1 MSQPQQGH
9 TQDADISPLAL
20 DADPLEQV
28 MLATEGL
35 GSALT
40 DPADDEQTAGT
51 RAQDLQRQRN
61 FSVLVLA
68 VLITS
73 VAAALYGLFL
83 SRHLHALLDLPM
95 PWLLLAGLFVGAE
108 LLFVTLRT
116 RRSAHCV
123 SLSEIP
129 LVIGLMT
136 VTPLALLTARLTGS
150 IIGLSLTHRGRGL
163 RLLFNL
169 SLHALETCVAA
180 SAYLLLLDGATPLS
194 LRGWLAALGAVLVS
208 DAISAVLVILVI
220 VTHDDDRGEW
230 RRLPRDLARGS
241 VVASTNTCVALVAA
255 LSINQQRAA
264 ALPLLAMAVVAYLA
278 YNRYVTRS
286 EAASRVER
294 LYDFTRRLS
303 GTINVADIVPIV
315 LSQVREESR
324 GRAAELIIPRS
335 CLVEATAAD
344 ALAAAKA
351 SHPSNIGQPSYIGPA
366 AATPHIDDLPL
377 STPRLQQWHLDD
389 SGCTHH
395 EVDQASTQW
404 WQAALTGF
412 PVLLTA
418 HAGLTRNPYA
428 GAVPFGP
435 LGPLG
440 PREGN
445 QADGS
450 ALSWRERGRA
460 LLTGLRPA
468 VKGHTHPHS
477 DHPRDGMAVP
487 VVLDDGKVAVLTVE
501 RSLPDLGTFSRGD
514 LRLFQAMA
522 NHAAVALGKAR
533 LVERLRRQATE
544 QEQIALHDSLTALP
558 NRRYFTSLL
567 TAVLDD
573 PETDVAVLLLDLNGF
588 KDVNDT
594 LGHDIG
600 DELLQE
606 VGARLTSWLRGRGL
620 VARLGGDEFAVLL
633 AGVSGAEEACAV
645 GEELARCVAVP
656 FRLDQLTLEV
666 RVSVGV
672 ALASQHGREARTLLQ
687 RADVAMYAAKGR
699 DQGMALYRP
708 ENDHN
713 SRRRLTLVSGLRSA
727 IENGDMYLCYQPQID
742 PGTNKV
748 HSMEALIR
756 WKHPEH
762 GLVEP
767 DEFISLAEHS
777 GLIRPLTLF
786 VVETALAQ
794 VQQWRSRGIGW
805 SVAVNVST
813 RNLLDARLPA
823 DIARLLVQAQVPAQ
837 ALTIEITES
846 SIMAD
851 RAAEVLERI
860 SELGVEVSVDD
871 FGTGYSSLGYLQ
883 RLHVHEIKVDQS
895 FVHALMASNQDRSIV
910 SAIIHLGHELGLRVV
925 AEGVEDVQTLA
936 YLRQLGCD
944 LVQGYVHAAPMES
957 GQIERWLLDRHDP
970 RHLTSVHS

>member
-1 MSQPQQGH
+1 MSH
-9 TQDADISPLAL
+9 TQRRNAEPL
-20 DADPLEQV
+20 
-28 MLATEGL
+28 MLARSTPTAYEAGLETEQEAGL
-35 GSALT
+35 S
-40 DPADDEQTAGT
+40 PTAASEEHPSHHT
-51 RAQDLQRQRN
+51 QAELQRQRN
-61 FSVLVLA
+61 FSVLVLT
-68 VLITS
+68 VLIGS
-73 VAAALYGLFL
+73 VAATLYALVL
-83 SRHLHALLDLPM
+83 SHHHTPLLAVQV
-95 PWLLLAGLFVGAE
+95 PWLALAGLFVVAE
-108 LLFVTLRT
+108 LLFVTLRA
-116 RRSAHCV
+116 RRSSHCV

-129 LVIGLMT
+129 LVIGLMA
-136 VTPLALLTARLTGS
+136 VSPANLLAARLTGS

-169 SLHALETCVAA
+169 ALHALETCMAA
-180 SAYLLLLDGATPLS
+180 IIYALLLGGASPLQP
-194 LRGWLAALGAVLVS
+194 RGWAAALGAVLIS
-208 DAISAVLVILVI
+208 DAISGVLVILVI

-230 RRLPRDLARGS
+230 RRMSRDLVRGS

-255 LSINQQRAA
+255 LSMSQQQAA
-264 ALPLLAMAVVAYLA
+264 ALPLLVVAAVAYLA
-278 YNRYVTRS
+278 YRRYVTRS

-303 GTINVADIVPIV
+303 GTINVTDIVPIA
-315 LSQVREESR
+315 LSHVREETR
-324 GRAAELIIPRS
+324 ARAAELIIPQS
-335 CLVEATAAD
+335 CLLEATRAD
-344 ALAAAKA
+344 AVAAAKA
-351 SHPSNIGQPSYIGPA
+351 NHPSNRPGAPSPDSPLSSFSGSA
-366 AATPHIDDLPL
+366 LPL
-377 STPRLQQWHLDD
+377 GTTRLIRWRLDD

-395 EVDQASTQW
+395 EVDDPAQW

-418 HAGLTRNPYA
+418 HAGLARSPHSTSQATGSPLSLLRGLA
-428 GAVPFGP
+428 GY
-435 LGPLG
+435 
-440 PREGN
+440 
-445 QADGS
+445 
-450 ALSWRERGRA
+450 
-460 LLTGLRPA
+460 LRP
-468 VKGHTHPHS
+468 GGRGDSPS
-477 DHPRDGMAVP
+477 QPNHPRDGMAVP
-487 VVLDDGKVAVLTVE
+487 VVLDDGKVAVLAVE
-501 RSLPDLGTFSRGD
+501 RSLPDLGTFGRDD

-567 TAVLDD
+567 AAVLDEPD
-573 PETDVAVLLLDLNGF
+573 TDVGVLLLDLNGF

-645 GEELARCVAVP
+645 GEELARAVAVP

-672 ALASQHGREARTLLQ
+672 ALASAHGREARTLLQ

-699 DQGMALYRP
+699 EPGMALYRA

-713 SRRRLTLVSGLRSA
+713 SRRRLTLVSSLRTA
-727 IENGDMYLCYQPQID
+727 IENGQMYLCYQPQIC
-742 PGTNKV
+742 PVTNKV
-748 HSMEALIR
+748 HSMEALLR
-756 WKHPEH
+756 WRHPDH
-762 GLVEP
+762 GQIEP
-767 DEFISLAEHS
+767 DEFIALAEHA

-786 VVETALAQ
+786 VVESALAQ
-794 VQQWRSRGIGW
+794 VRLWRQRGIDW

-813 RNLLDARLPA
+813 RNLLDARLPS
-823 DIARLLVQAQVPAQ
+823 DIARLLAAAGLPAH

-883 RLHVHEIKVDQS
+883 RLHVNEIKVDQS
-895 FVHALMASNQDRSIV
+895 FVQAVLGSTQDRSIV
-910 SAIIHLGHELGLRVV
+910 SAIVHLGHELGLRVV
-925 AEGVEDVQTLA
+925 AEGVEDAQTLA
-936 YLRQLGCD
+936 YLRELGCD
-944 LVQGYVHAAPMES
+944 LVQGYVHAPPLAS
-957 GQIERWLLDRHDP
+957 DQIERWLLDRHDS
-970 RHLTSVHS
+970 RRLASVN